1 MTIGFI
7 GFGEAATAI
16 VEGWRDD
23 HIDVGEI
30 ARFDIIK
37 DRTNTS
43 SIADLTQQCETVFST
58 VTADKCRRSR
68 PASRHDARNGQTVF

>member
-23 HIDVGEI
+23 HIDVGPI
-30 ARFDIIK
+30 ARFDVIEE
-37 DRTNTS
+37 RTTTTS
-43 SIADLTQQCETVFST
+43 VADLTQLRDTL
-58 VTADKCRRSR
+58 
-68 PASRHDARNGQTVF
+68 